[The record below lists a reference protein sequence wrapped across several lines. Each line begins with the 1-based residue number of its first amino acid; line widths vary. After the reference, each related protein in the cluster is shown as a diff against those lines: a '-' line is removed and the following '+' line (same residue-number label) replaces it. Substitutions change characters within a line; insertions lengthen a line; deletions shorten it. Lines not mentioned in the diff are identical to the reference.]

1 MCGIVGKINFSSEC
15 PVDPRQIRR
24 MADAVRHRGPD
35 DDGVWTGD
43 GVGLGHRRLSIIDL
57 TPSGRNPMCNE
68 DGTVWIVFNGEIYNF
83 PELRPGL
90 EAAGHKFKSRTDT
103 EVILHLYEEYGPA
116 CVERLRGMF
125 AFAIWDRRSRQLL
138 LARDRLGVKPLH
150 YSVNSSG
157 LLFGSEI
164 KALLASGEID
174 AVPDSSSIHQ
184 FLLWQC
190 IPGPATGFRG
200 IQKLPPA
207 SILTWQSG
215 EDVEVRRYWE
225 LDSRDPIKTQPDEVS
240 LQLNHL
246 VRESTRM
253 RLAADVPLGIFLS
266 GGLDSACVLAAA
278 RQAHAGKLKTFSVT
292 FGNQSFD
299 ESKYAR
305 LLARHF
311 ETEHHEFQVTPKVL
325 EFLPEMAALFDQPFA
340 DLAAIPTYYL
350 SKLTREH
357 VTVALS
363 GDGGDEALG
372 GYQRYL
378 ALKALGR
385 LSHVPGRK
393 WLEALRSL
401 LPYRSAERSKLR
413 YFRELLGIADR
424 SPREQYRAILLGMI
438 DEEEL
443 KSLYSDGF
451 RRRVTE
457 VDDEPFLLGWDR
469 TNASDDLGRA
479 MASDTLGYIP
489 ECLNVK
495 VDICSM
501 AASLEVRSPFLDHK
515 LVEFCARIPTS
526 LKIHRLCQKYILK
539 QAFRKELP
547 AAIVGRSKAGF
558 SLPLAD
564 WFRGELRSLAHD
576 TLLGSQSCISGL
588 CNSAKIRTMLAEHA
602 ARKHNWHIQLWRL
615 LVLESWLSRVGSA
628 QILHPPQIVETGWD
642 QGQAVASR

>member
-1 MCGIVGKINFSSEC
+1 MCGIAGKINFASEC

-24 MADAVRHRGPD
+24 MAEAVRHRGPD

-83 PELRPGL
+83 LELRPGL

-103 EVILHLYEEYGPA
+103 EVILHLYEEHGAA
-116 CVERLRGMF
+116 CVEHLRGMF

-150 YSVNSSG
+150 YAVTSSG

-174 AVPDSSSIHQ
+174 AVPDADSIHQ

-190 IPGPATGFRG
+190 IPSPATGFRG
-200 IQKLPPA
+200 IRKLPPA
-207 SILTWQSG
+207 SILTWQEG
-215 EDVEVRRYWE
+215 KEIEVRRYWE
-225 LDSRDPIKTQPDEVS
+225 LDCRNPFTTQPEELS
-240 LQLNHL
+240 QQLNHL
-246 VRESTRM
+246 VRECTRM
-253 RLAADVPLGIFLS
+253 RLVADVPVGIFLS

-278 RQAHAGKLKTFSVT
+278 RQAHPGKLETFSVT
-292 FGNQSFD
+292 FGNRYFD

-305 LLARHF
+305 LLAEQF
-311 ETEHHEFQVTPKVL
+311 ETEHHEFQVTPRVL
-325 EFLPEMAALFDQPFA
+325 EFLPEMAALFDEPFG
-340 DLAAIPTYYL
+340 DVAAIPTYYL

-363 GDGGDEALG
+363 GDGGDEAMG

-385 LSHVPGRK
+385 LSHVPGGK
-393 WLEALRSL
+393 WLKGLRSL
-401 LPYRSAERSKLR
+401 LPYRSTERSRLR

-438 DEEEL
+438 DEEQW
-443 KSLYSDGF
+443 KSLHSDGF
-451 RRRVTE
+451 RDSLAEADNGR
-457 VDDEPFLLGWDR
+457 PFLLGWDR
-469 TNASDDLGRA
+469 ANPSDDLGRA

-501 AASLEVRSPFLDHK
+501 ASSLEVRSPFLDHK

-526 LKIHRLCQKYILK
+526 LKIHGANQKYILK
-539 QAFRKELP
+539 QAFKKELP

-576 TLLGSQSCISGL
+576 TLLGPRSRISEL
-588 CNSAKIRTMLAEHA
+588 CSPEKIEMMLAEHA

-615 LVLESWLSRVGSA
+615 LVLEMWLSRLASA
-628 QILHPPQIVETGWD
+628 QESSPTVETGWD
-642 QGQAVASR
+642 RGQAVATR